1 MPRGT
6 RSWQQFHN
14 CAIFYFALFRMLL
27 AAANHLLRR
36 YKSKSSIAR
45 TGWRATLER
54 AMNPPSFSPSS
65 GEEDAD
71 DVKGLEDPAY
81 LELTRVCASYDE
93 YECLVLEKPEDLQ
106 PFIEDRVSVVI
117 IQDGVAVWGQA
128 LAVRVHPTGGL
139 EVLFS
144 LSERSRSLVTAVKD
158 MVPAKEFGWKAE
170 NAWYPCK
177 LFDLFDWMEEFDHD
191 F

>member
-1 MPRGT
+1 
-6 RSWQQFHN
+6 
-14 CAIFYFALFRMLL
+14 
-27 AAANHLLRR
+27 
-36 YKSKSSIAR
+36 
-45 TGWRATLER
+45 
-54 AMNPPSFSPSS
+54 
-65 GEEDAD
+65 
-71 DVKGLEDPAY
+71 
-81 LELTRVCASYDE
+81 VCASYDE

-106 PFIEDRVSVVI
+106 PFIEDRSGVVI
-117 IQDGVAVWGQA
+117 IQYGVAVWGQA

-139 EVLFS
+139 EVLLS

-191 F
+191 FDL